1 MAEGFGVGVAACLDC
16 LLGGSLGC
24 LTGVADLLVLRGVV
38 LALTDCDLIAALPRV
53 STMAALLA
61 LASLLDAL
69 ELVPFD
75 LAKLFQSSTS

>member
-1 MAEGFGVGVAACLDC
+1 MAEDFDVGVTACLDC

-24 LTGVADLLVLRGVV
+24 STGVVDLLVLRGVV
-38 LALTDCDLIAALPRV
+38 LALTDCDLIVALPRV
-53 STMAALLA
+53 RAMAALLA

-75 LAKLFQSSTS
+75 LAKLF